1 MIESSIPP
9 SKERSPPI
17 SCYAN
22 GVFDSDQTGLRFR
35 SIAVGIVGNLEM
47 TLGWPRCAP
56 AERHLPILVTVASN
70 LQLLVLAV
78 GVALLQCMSLLLAHS
93 GHGTHA
99 DECLLLGVKRTLV
112 LVLRMVVPDPK
123 Q

>member
-78 GVALLQCMSLLLAHS
+78 GVALLQCMSPLTLIDFI
-93 GHGTHA
+93 
-99 DECLLLGVKRTLV
+99 DEICIFVAVCYSDSAL
-112 LVLRMVVPDPK
+112 
-123 Q
+123 QY

>member
-1 MIESSIPP
+1 MNGSLSIC
-9 SKERSPPI
+9 R
-17 SCYAN
+17 YASR
-22 GVFDSDQTGLRFR
+22 VFDSDQTGLRFR

-78 GVALLQCMSLLLAHS
+78 GVALLQCMSLLLALS
-93 GHGTHA
+93 GHRKA
-99 DECLLLGVKRTLV
+99 LNRCPLLGVNRTS
-112 LVLRMVVPDPK
+112 RDWSSMSANDP
-123 Q
+123 